1 MIWDA
6 LYIEAIV
13 QNIMGWKEGGG
24 GGWLKNFLELGIKI
38 IHVSPE
44 NVYIAYP
51 ALGQTNL

>member
-24 GGWLKNFLELGIKI
+24 GWKKKLSRQGIKI

>member
-24 GGWLKNFLELGIKI
+24 AVGKKNFLDR
-38 IHVSPE
+38 VSKLFM
-44 NVYIAYP
+44 YLRKMFI
-51 ALGQTNL
+51 